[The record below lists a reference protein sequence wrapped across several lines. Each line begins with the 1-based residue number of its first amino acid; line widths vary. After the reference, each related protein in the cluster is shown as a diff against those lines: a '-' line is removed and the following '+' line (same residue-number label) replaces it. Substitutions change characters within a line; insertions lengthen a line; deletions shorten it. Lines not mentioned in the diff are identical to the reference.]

1 MLGAS
6 PGIEGG
12 STHIEAART
21 EKGNIIYLASD
32 DSLGGATGPRGLP
45 GTDGSDGAIG
55 VSVTGA
61 TGPTGPTGSQGITGP
76 EGSIGV
82 TGDAGSTGVQ
92 GGTGPQGDDGDTGS
106 TGSDGSTGNSGP
118 QGDKGDTGPTGSDG
132 NTGSAGTDGATGAD
146 GTDGTTGGTGPQ
158 GSQGITGATGSDG
171 TTGAAGVDGITGAA
185 GSDGVTGNTGSQ
197 GDQGD
202 TGPIGADGVT
212 GADGTAGIQG
222 VTGAIGLSG
231 PTGNTG
237 IQGETGPTGAD
248 STVAGP
254 AGPSGPTGNTG
265 TGITGPTGPTGI
277 TGSQGP
283 VGNQGA
289 DSTVAGP
296 SGPQG
301 IQGDIGSDGDTGAA
315 GDKYAAL
322 SSELESIP
330 TSHPTNVSMDI
341 TTGRSYSVGQ
351 DVVIAHSDTQLFRAT
366 VVSYDSV
373 SGLLNVN
380 SINET
385 GSGTFDEWWI
395 NLYGGAYCPGPTGPA
410 GIIGPSATGGEIP
423 NVWQESSSETEL
435 NTGGWVELDGM
446 TGTITID
453 TNVPVYAEMSVRV
466 LSTNSSDMTG
476 AFIVVINDVTGP
488 VLYEQFSD
496 NKITDTLYVQYQ
508 STALATGTYDF
519 TGYGQL
525 TNTETTGDVA
535 RVIQSSIHLMAMQA
549 AIGPIG
555 PTGVIGLT
563 GADSVVT
570 GPTGPTGLTGT
581 TGPTGADSTVAGP
594 TGITGET
601 GVLYDWTGAWATG
614 VYILNDCVS
623 NDGNGYVCI
632 LGHSSTAGS
641 EPGVGVH
648 ESTYWDVFV
657 EQGPTGP
664 ASTVTGP
671 TGPAEGTRAFVTLDS
686 STAGINWNIT
696 TSYNASVF
704 LNQNATLYIT
714 NVTGGDQ
721 GNLAVIQDATGGHEL
736 SLTGTTYTIGT
747 LSLSTGASDRNILSF
762 LYDGTGYYW
771 NKGGPYTE

>member
-21 EKGNIIYLASD
+21 EKGNIVYLSSD
-32 DSLGGATGPRGLP
+32 DALGGATGPRGLA
-45 GTDGSDGAIG
+45 GTDGVDGATGPSITG
-55 VSVTGA
+55 TVGATGA
-61 TGPTGPTGSQGITGP
+61 TGVTGNTGP

-82 TGDAGSTGVQ
+82 TGDAGSTGAS
-92 GGTGPQGDDGDTGS
+92 GNTGAQGDDGDTGS

-118 QGDKGDTGPTGSDG
+118 QGD
-132 NTGSAGTDGATGAD
+132 
-146 GTDGTTGGTGPQ
+146 
-158 GSQGITGATGSDG
+158 
-171 TTGAAGVDGITGAA
+171 
-185 GSDGVTGNTGSQ
+185 
-197 GDQGD
+197 QGD
-202 TGPIGADGVT
+202 TGPIGSDGVT
-212 GADGTAGIQG
+212 GADGTAGVQG
-222 VTGAIGLSG
+222 ETGSIGLSG

-248 STVAGP
+248 STVTGP
-254 AGPSGPTGNTG
+254 TGLSGPTGNTG
-265 TGITGPTGPTGI
+265 VGSAGATGPTGI

-296 SGPQG
+296 TGPQG
-301 IQGDIGSDGDTGAA
+301 IVGDTGPDGTTGAA

-322 SSELESIP
+322 SSELEEIP

-341 TTGRSYSVGQ
+341 TTGRAYSVGQ
-351 DVVIAHSDTQLFRAT
+351 DVVIAHSDSQLFRAT

-395 NLYGGAYCPGPTGPA
+395 NLYGGAYCPGPTGSQ
-410 GIIGPSATGGEIP
+410 GIVGPSATGASIP
-423 NVWQESSSETEL
+423 NVYQ
-435 NTGGWVELDGM
+435 NV
-446 TGTITID
+446 TGTIESQTGVWAEIPGLTGTII
-453 TNVPVYAEMSVRV
+453 TYSNVPIYAEMGLTVQ
-466 LSTNSSDMTG
+466 STGVTG
-476 AFIVVINDVTGP
+476 ATGGYAIVIDGVTGP
-488 VLYEQFSD
+488 EFLQYHID
-496 NKITDTLYVQYQ
+496 NKPESLYAHYQ
-508 STALATGTYDF
+508 STALAAGTYGFTGVFRRSNSDTGTVLINE
-519 TGYGQL
+519 G
-525 TNTETTGDVA
+525 
-535 RVIQSSIHLMAMQA
+535 SIHVMAMQA
-549 AIGPIG
+549 AIGP
-555 PTGVIGLT
+555 TGVTGASGPT
-563 GADSVVT
+563 GADSTVA
-570 GPTGPTGLTGT
+570 GPTGPTGATGD
-581 TGPTGADSTVAGP
+581 TGPTGPDSTVAGP

-641 EPGVGVH
+641 EPGVGTN

-657 EQGPTGP
+657 EQGPTG
-664 ASTVTGP
+664 ADSTVTGP
-671 TGPAEGTRAFVTLDS
+671 TGPAEGAKTFITLS
-686 STAGINWNIT
+686 NATAGINWDIT

-736 SLTGTTYTIGT
+736 SLTGTSYTIGT

-771 NKGGPYTE
+771 NKGGPYT